1 MFFSFPFFEK
11 HAIWQTGGKRQHFFQ
26 KTFTTKLNWIR
37 SIWKLTY
44 SIWLN
49 SIATSKNTFSHGKL
63 FHIISHTHTRWMK
76 QTHSFYFHR
85 IVMRLFRKLK
95 VTEPSPWKWCVFLSK
110 QQLLFSTFPRSKN
123 FDLRNLQPFVPC
135 FTIYWLYCF
144 LILTWK
150 SRCKK
155 KNTHFPFHQKSTF
168 EEITTTLFTTRFHN
182 IHFFGFIFLHLLVQH
197 SSLNLSLLL
206 VFLNKPFLIRKTVLS
221 EFVACILKNFHPV
234 VFIWNDRTVPK
245 HNRRCLSS
253 NACSVRAKETIPLAL
268 YTLFSSKYSLT
279 TIGNEKMVLKGF
291 MEKDF
296 FLHFSIPKSL
306 RCFLLT
312 NDFFFF
318 LMGWPL
324 TTSSILHGT
333 SWTVSTSF
341 SSTFPFHTLIY

>member
-1 MFFSFPFFEK
+1 
-11 HAIWQTGGKRQHFFQ
+11 
-26 KTFTTKLNWIR
+26 
-37 SIWKLTY
+37 
-44 SIWLN
+44 
-49 SIATSKNTFSHGKL
+49 
-63 FHIISHTHTRWMK
+63 
-76 QTHSFYFHR
+76 
-85 IVMRLFRKLK
+85 MRLFRKLK

-150 SRCKK
+150 SRRKK
-155 KNTHFPFHQKSTF
+155 KTLTFLSIRNQRSKKS
-168 EEITTTLFTTRFHN
+168 LLLSLLPVFTIF
-182 IHFFGFIFLHLLVQH
+182 IFFGFIFLHLLVQH

-291 MEKDF
+291 MEKNF

-341 SSTFPFHTLIY
+341 SSTFPFHTLKYISLFVSV

>member
-1 MFFSFPFFEK
+1 MEVNILNMVEFNRYLKKHFLTWKAFSYYFTHSHQMDETNSFFLFSSHSNAIISQIKGYRTITLEMVCFSFKTTTPLFNVS
-11 HAIWQTGGKRQHFFQ
+11 TFQ
-26 KTFTTKLNWIR
+26 KFWFAK
-37 SIWKLTY
+37 S
-44 SIWLN
+44 
-49 SIATSKNTFSHGKL
+49 ATLCPL
-63 FHIISHTHTRWMK
+63 FHNILT
-76 QTHSFYFHR
+76 
-85 IVMRLFRKLK
+85 
-95 VTEPSPWKWCVFLSK
+95 
-110 QQLLFSTFPRSKN
+110 LLFSY
-123 FDLRNLQPFVPC
+123 FDMKIKMQ
-135 FTIYWLYCF
+135 
-144 LILTWK
+144 
-150 SRCKK
+150 K